1 MSRVVL
7 HESPMLCYCDL
18 LQRKTPPLC
27 LPDWRKLLLTLTLT
41 SLLMVTV
48 KHGWA
53 VVRKGMA
60 MLGVARD
67 LI

>member
-1 MSRVVL
+1 MSRIVL

-27 LPDWRKLLLTLTLT
+27 QPDWRKLLLTLTLT